1 VVRGPAALLGAYALA
16 LAYFLVAPHL
26 PALPAGD
33 AATLLPD
40 GLGLAILGGCTVAL
54 VDARDDWWA
63 LGLLALGGGLVAGA
77 LRAAHVGA
85 AADIFQVLLCGGVG
99 MLFARILGA
108 PPALVAIPL
117 VVAAIDAWSVF
128 SGPSAS
134 LIREQPRVT
143 DFLTLQL
150 PQWGRARTGQLG
162 ISDLVFLACFAAW
175 AWRFHLRRALTGVSL
190 VGALIAAVVLDI
202 ELGRAIPV
210 LPLLAVAFL
219 APNLDRIVRLL
230 GEEGSAGG

>member
-1 VVRGPAALLGAYALA
+1 MVRGPAALLGAYALG

-33 AATLLPD
+33 VATLLPD

-99 MLFARILGA
+99 MLS
-108 PPALVAIPL
+108 PALVAIPL

-190 VGALIAAVVLDI
+190 VAALIAAVVLDI